1 MDCELLEKIYKDASM
16 GHFACEKVLEYLKGK
31 DNKIIGSIE
40 KVRDEYSSFLFM
52 CRDKLLS
59 LDKKVED
66 ESTMTKMMSSMGI
79 FKEVISDNSDASM
92 AEMLVQGLVMGQLEM
107 EKRIKSASDD
117 IDKEDLN
124 MAKEFLKFQKKAE
137 KELKKYL

>member
-1 MDCELLEKIYKDASM
+1 MDCELLKKIYKDASM

-40 KVRDEYSSFLFM
+40 KVRDEYSSFLGM
-52 CRDKLLS
+52 SRDKLLS